1 MIVVIGAGPAGLF
14 AAITAREQAPAQPVV
29 VCEKAGRA
37 LVKVLVS
44 GGGRCNVTH
53 ACFDPKELVAR
64 YPRGG
69 RELRGPLTRFG
80 PVETVAWFADHGVPL
95 KTEDDGRMFPVTDDS
110 RTVADALLDAARDT
124 GVELRLR
131 CGVRAVR
138 AVAGAFEV
146 EVAEG
151 ETLRAQ
157 RVLLASGGR
166 TSRGDEGTGDGYALA
181 AALGHTVVPPV
192 PSLFSLDC
200 AEPWL
205 TALAGVAVPDA
216 EVSVGEGRA
225 AIARRGPVL
234 VTHRGVSGP
243 AVLTLSAWA
252 ARSLFEADYRTELRI
267 NWLPKTAS
275 GGVDALLQDW
285 SRAHGR
291 QEVVALGPG
300 GLPKRLWTAL
310 AAHAGVDRQQ
320 RWGDLGRAARE
331 SLVAALHAT
340 RLRTCGQSTHK
351 EEFVTCGGVDLREVD
366 FRTMES
372 RLCPGLHLAGEVLDI
387 DGVTGGFNFQ
397 SCLDDRPAGGAGA
410 RGGRLSAVRF
420 NLRRGLREAA
430 PARRRSTA
438 PLPDGPTLRPLRAG
452 GPSRRSQPAP
462 SAGGP
467 RAT

>member
-14 AAITAREQAPAQPVV
+14 AAITARERAPAVPVV

-37 LVKVLVS
+37 LAKVLVS

-53 ACFDPKELVAR
+53 ACFDPKELVTR

-80 PVETVAWFADHGVPL
+80 PTETVAWFAGHGVPL
-95 KTEDDGRMFPVTDDS
+95 KTEVDGRMFPVTDDS
-110 RTVADALLDAARDT
+110 RTVADALLGAARDL
-124 GVELRLR
+124 GVDLRLR
-131 CGVRAVR
+131 CGVRGVR
-138 AVAGAFEV
+138 AVGGGFDV
-146 EVAEG
+146 ELAEG
-151 ETLRAQ
+151 GASLRAR

-166 TSRGDEGTGDGYALA
+166 TSRGDEVTGDGYSLA
-181 AALGHTVVPPV
+181 AGLGHAVVPPV

-200 AEPWL
+200 DAPWL

-216 EVSVGEGRA
+216 EVQVGEGRKA
-225 AIARRGPVL
+225 VARRGPVL

-252 ARSLFEADYRTELRI
+252 ARSLHDAGYRTELRI
-267 NWLPKTAS
+267 NWLPKLKPGDA
-275 GGVDALLQDW
+275 DALLQEW

-291 QEVVALGPG
+291 QEVVTLGPG
-300 GLPKRLWTAL
+300 GLPRRLWTAL
-310 AAHAGVDRQQ
+310 AGHAGIDPQQ
-320 RWGDLGRAARE
+320 RWGDLGRAARDR
-331 SLVAALHAT
+331 LVVALIAT
-340 RLRTCGQSTHK
+340 RLQTSGQSTHK

-397 SCLDDRPAGGAGA
+397 SCWTTGHLAGLALAAGG
-410 RGGRLSAVRF
+410 
-420 NLRRGLREAA
+420 
-430 PARRRSTA
+430 
-438 PLPDGPTLRPLRAG
+438 
-452 GPSRRSQPAP
+452 
-462 SAGGP
+462 
-467 RAT
+467 